1 MNECWSAFC
10 LVCNTCIGH
19 NLVRFEIPF
28 NVKKSKA
35 KGAQY
40 STLVRSTLTNV
51 PYSSNRSKK
60 SELVLSLFTVTKGK
74 IVTEN
79 QSIIDQ
85 IAFSYLVVSFVD
97 LSNDEFQCKRSRFD
111 LAVGH
116 YISIQKLNH
125 PIFRSSIS

>member
-1 MNECWSAFC
+1 MMNECWSAFC

-19 NLVRFEIPF
+19 NRFDLKYRLMQ
-28 NVKKSKA
+28 KKSKA

-60 SELVLSLFTVTKGK
+60 SELVLSFFTVTKGK

-111 LAVGH
+111 LAVEH
-116 YISIQKLNH
+116 YISIQ
-125 PIFRSSIS
+125 